1 MYALPCHQVNAPCP
15 KISMLAY
22 QCLTQVAAFEAEV
35 LSVRQERDEAV
46 SAHKLGQEVKNRLQ
60 DALVIT

>member
-1 MYALPCHQVNAPCP
+1 
-15 KISMLAY
+15 MLAY

-46 SAHKLGQEVKNRLQ
+46 SAHKLGQEVKNGLQ